1 MTKQIDLKFL
11 LFQVFEHY
19 YFQIM
24 ILNFY
29 QGFQVYTFHLAFRN
43 LNYLQ
48 INFIMFNILIL
59 LFKINMNFHFLDLSL
74 HLLFKKRNFPG
85 WIIFIYSY
93 FNSHISFHL
102 RFIYFQNFLGLAQL
116 FR

>member
-48 INFIMFNILIL
+48 INFIMFNILI
-59 LFKINMNFHFLDLSL
+59 
-74 HLLFKKRNFPG
+74 
-85 WIIFIYSY
+85 
-93 FNSHISFHL
+93 
-102 RFIYFQNFLGLAQL
+102 
-116 FR
+116 